1 MRKDE
6 MYKDYIYENY
16 DDYLTLDDYFES
28 KNEFMTFIENEMD
41 ITNIDFISEDESE
54 DGVQNKIRLMV
65 YTLASPIY
73 DEYKSDLVAYKDV
86 HTFGYRLLNSIIRKV
101 NKWVIERKIQEDLI
115 SNATL
120 EKFISNGGTHSET
133 SENAQTGSAVIQ
145 KSAST
150 PTGITHN
157 ASQEDIEIHLDNN
170 SEDKLTDLSVTDGYE
185 DKYTNFVG
193 KTNGLHRNEVDRDT
207 DIKRTS
213 NYGLALEILDKIPYS
228 FISDVLR
235 EVSQHFIQV
244 Y

>member
-1 MRKDE
+1 MLRDE
-6 MYKDYIYENY
+6 IYIDYN
-16 DDYLTLDDYFES
+16 DYPVLSEEFTKVELGDLVSTKLSTYNLGWLTSDTTLANKIKALTLAF
-28 KNEFMTFIENEMD
+28 
-41 ITNIDFISEDESE
+41 
-54 DGVQNKIRLMV
+54 V
-65 YTLASPIY
+65 SPIY
-73 DEYKSDLVAYKDV
+73 DEYYNDRLAYEDSD
-86 HTFGYRLLNSIIRKV
+86 TFVDRMINSLCRKV
-101 NKWVIERKIQEDLI
+101 NRWYAQKQIEEDLI

-157 ASQEDIEIHLDNN
+157 ATSEDIEMDLSHT
-170 SEDKLTDLSVTDGYE
+170 EQTHKTDLSVDDGYE

-228 FISDVLR
+228 YISDVLK

>member
-1 MRKDE
+1 MNR
-6 MYKDYIYENY
+6 DYIYENF
-16 DDYLTLDDYFES
+16 DDYLALDDYFES
-28 KNEFMTFIENEMD
+28 KRDFMTFIENEMD
-41 ITNIDFISEDESE
+41 ITDINFISEDDSE
-54 DGVQNKIRLMV
+54 DGVQDKIRLMV

-73 DEYKSDLVAYKDV
+73 DEYRSDSIAYDNIQ
-86 HTFGYRLLNSIIRKV
+86 TFGHRLMNSIIRKV
-101 NKWVIERKIQEDLI
+101 SKWVIERKLQEDLI

-150 PTGITHN
+150 PTGVTHS
-157 ASQEDIEIHLDNN
+157 ATSEDIEMELSHTQQT
-170 SEDKLTDLSVTDGYE
+170 DKTDLSVDDGYE

-207 DIKRTS
+207 DIERTS
-213 NYGLALEILDKIPYS
+213 NYGLALEILEKIPYS
-228 FISDVLR
+228 YINDVLS
-235 EVSQHFIQV
+235 EVSQHFIQI

>member
-1 MRKDE
+1 MNC
-6 MYKDYIYENY
+6 DYIYENY
-16 DDYLTLDDYFES
+16 DEYPSLRDEFSS
-28 KNEFMTFIENEMD
+28 KNDFMTFIENEMD
-41 ITNIDFISEDESE
+41 ITNIDFISEDDSE
-54 DGVQNKIRLMV
+54 DGIQDKIKLMV

-73 DEYKSDLVAYKDV
+73 DEYREDKLAYKNV
-86 HTFGYRLLNSIIRKV
+86 QTFGHRLMNSIIRKV
-101 NKWVIERKIQEDLI
+101 NRWIIERKIQEDLI

-120 EKFISNGGTHSET
+120 EKFISNGGTHSNT

-150 PTGITHN
+150 PTGITHS
-157 ASQEDIEIHLDNN
+157 ASSEDIDVELSHNDT
-170 SEDKLTDLSVTDGYE
+170 TDTTSLEVTDGYE

-207 DIKRTS
+207 DISRTS
-213 NYGLALEILDKIPYS
+213 NYGLALEILDKIPFSY
-228 FISDVLR
+228 INDVLR

>member
-1 MRKDE
+1 MLRDE
-6 MYKDYIYENY
+6 IYIDYN
-16 DDYLTLDDYFES
+16 DYPVLSEEFTKTELGDLVSTKLSTYNLGWLTSDTTLANKIKALTLA
-28 KNEFMTFIENEMD
+28 FI
-41 ITNIDFISEDESE
+41 
-54 DGVQNKIRLMV
+54 
-65 YTLASPIY
+65 SPIY
-73 DEYKSDLVAYKDV
+73 DEYYSDRLAYEDSD
-86 HTFGYRLLNSIIRKV
+86 TFVDRMINSLCRKV
-101 NKWVIERKIQEDLI
+101 NRWYAQKQIEEDLI

-150 PTGITHN
+150 PTGITHSESGELIDMEVSHN
-157 ASQEDIEIHLDNN
+157 ETTDKTRLDIDDN
-170 SEDKLTDLSVTDGYE
+170 YE

-228 FISDVLR
+228 YINDVLR